1 MNETTV
7 KQRVCITMVTYHA
20 TVAVGLQQATAY
32 LDFQE
37 ATAHLFAVKH
47 LLTLDAEGDGVLG
60 DNIAQADRQA

>member
-1 MNETTV
+1 
-7 KQRVCITMVTYHA
+7 MVTYHA

-47 LLTLDAEGDGVLG
+47 LLTLDKEGVGVLG